1 LGGYSNSNISGDKT
15 EASQGGYD
23 YWIVKLSATGTIQWQ
38 STIGGN
44 DYDYLQS
51 IQQTTD
57 GGYILGGYSYSGISG
72 NKTEAS
78 QGGFDYWVVKL
89 SANGTIEWQN
99 TIGGS
104 GDDYLQSI
112 QQTTDGGYILGGYS
126 QSGVSGDKTEAC
138 QGNYDYWVVKLTT
151 TSAIEWQNTIG
162 GSGDDRL
169 QSIQQTTDGGY
180 ILGGYSESGI
190 SGDKTKTSQGDADYW
205 VVKIAATGTIEWQ
218 NTIGG
223 SIEDYLLS
231 IQQTTDGGYILG
243 GYSRSGI
250 SGDKTE
256 ANQGSSDYWVVK
268 LSATGTIQWQ
278 NTIGGSSNDYLQS
291 IQQTT
296 DGGYI
301 LGGYSNSNISGDK
314 TETSQGDSDYW
325 VVKLTG
331 TGTIEWQNTIGGSGD
346 DRLQSIQQTTNGGYI
361 LGGYSNSSIYGD
373 KIEISQGYEDYWIL
387 KLPSITFPISN
398 FEIPINTCINQAIHF
413 TNYSTNASN
422 YQWEINDTPITTM
435 TDLDYTFTTSGT
447 YTITLISNNPT
458 CSSRKSQVVQII
470 DPYDFSYV
478 QNGVTIN
485 FFAETGANE
494 YSWNLG
500 DETTSI
506 GQNII
511 HTYLA
516 EGTYEVCLSSN
527 TCESLNT
534 CRNIVVTQLPK
545 CVFTPT
551 IQWQNTIGGNSNDEL
566 QSIQQ
571 TTDGGYILG
580 GYSNSNVSGDKTEAS
595 LYNDYWIVKLSVAGT
610 IEWQNAIGGNQTDY
624 LQSIQQTTD
633 GGYILGGTSN
643 SDISGDKTEPSQG
656 NDDYWVVKLTATG
669 AIEWQN
675 TIGGSSIDRLKS
687 IQQTTDGGYILGG
700 YTASGISGDKTE
712 ALQGAYDYWI
722 IKLTATG
729 TIEWQN
735 TIGGNN
741 YDYLESIQQTTD
753 GGYILGGYSA
763 SGISGDKTEASQGY
777 EDYWVIKLT
786 TTGAI
791 EWQNTIGGSSGDYL
805 RSIQQTTDGGYIL
818 GGYSNSGISGD
829 KTEANQGSFDYWVIK
844 LAATGA
850 IEWQNTIG
858 GSSNDYLQSIQ
869 QTTDGGYIL
878 GGYTASGISGDKTEA
893 NQGSF
898 DYWVVKLAATG
909 NIQWQNTIGG
919 SSVDYLSDIQQTT
932 DGGYILGGYSQSG
945 ISGDKTETSQ
955 GYTDYW
961 VVKISGISTNPTIAS
976 FTLATNNLP
985 TNSPYTYLYNPTNF
999 TNLSSNATSYQWQ
1012 IDGIPISTNTN
1023 LNYTFNTSGSH
1034 IVSLIASNE
1043 ECSNMYS
1050 KTIVVLD
1057 AVWPGDANA
1066 DGTVNMLDYL
1076 ALGIAYNYVAI
1087 PRLEQNID
1095 WNAKFATNFN
1105 QTFGGNLFA
1114 NTNYKHSDCNGN
1126 GTINF
1131 ADTTAILQ
1139 NFGLSYLPATTL
1151 APSVSPQALVS
1162 VEANTPY
1169 VAASTVAYLNIK
1181 LQNALDNNNSVNLY
1195 GMAFSI
1201 DYTGASNPQ
1210 LDFTGSCLG
1219 TLGTDFIASYKIDDA
1234 NKKIHVGITRFNHNN
1249 SLALGTVA
1257 TLQLNINA
1265 LPTGTSLAIGT
1276 EDIVLCDNEGY
1287 RIPAAAG
1294 VAANMQVQTSALPVM
1309 LQAKALLQCAIT
1321 DLNVGNALM
1330 TTEFNS
1336 TLPTQQPFNA
1346 APWNYT
1352 GTESGTIPANAVD
1365 WVLVDLRNSAN
1376 INQVVARKAV
1386 LLLNDGSLQDVG
1398 TPLQNNRVAFAG
1410 LASNQSYFV
1419 VLRHHSHQT
1428 IASSAAVPVSNNLMS
1443 IDFTQSADQTN
1454 GGAASLAYINGWY
1467 ALKLV
1472 LTPTLS
1478 GNTAVCSGTTQ
1489 TYTNSTPVAGV
1500 TYTWTATGGSIVSG
1514 QGGNS
1519 VQIQWANGTS
1529 GTLTLTAEE
1538 RLCSE
1543 VASASITVSLT
1554 PDAIVTVGGTAAGGG
1569 TPGLTSYNLC
1579 PTCKVYLKSNYT
1591 NLTNY
1596 TLKWYKNNNELT
1608 QYQNYLGG
1616 NVKKAGNYK
1625 LKVIRN
1631 STGCEDF
1638 SQTVSVTGGAPML
1651 TDNNNPNINN
1661 TPSMGKEEEMLFESE
1676 NLELFVYPNP
1686 AQNRVTIAYNIADN
1700 SQLSL
1705 KIYDIMGQL
1714 QHTQTLAI
1722 SNNTLDVD
1730 VSTYPSGTYLVQL
1743 LGDKASVVSY
1753 LMVVK

>member
-1 LGGYSNSNISGDKT
+1 LGGSSSSDIGGDKIETNKGEYDYWVIKLAVTGIIQWQNTIGGNDDDPLQFIQQTTDGGYILGGYSESGVSGDKT
-15 EASQGGYD
+15 EASQGNYD
-23 YWIVKLSATGTIQWQ
+23 YWVVKIQAAQNTNPLLATFESSDFYCSGTPILLYNTSALATTYQWNINGTPVSNNTDLNYTFTATGPQTVTLIATNGVCSDTLSKTIGISPSSINFVSNSNALTATFVASSGASSYTWNFGDGTTANNSNTQHTYATTGTYNVCLTTNTSCGNSTICKNVTVNNIANCVNSIIEWQNTLGGSSIDKLQSIKQTADGGYILGGYSETGISGDKTEVCQGSYDYWVVKLAAIGTIEWQ
-38 STIGGN
+38 NTIGGSS
-44 DYDYLQS
+44 YDELQS

-72 NKTEAS
+72 DKTEAN

-89 SANGTIEWQN
+89 SATGTIEWQN

-104 GDDYLQSI
+104 NDDYLQSI
-112 QQTTDGGYILGGYS
+112 QQIANGGYILGGYS
-126 QSGVSGDKTEAC
+126 SSGISGDKTEAI
-138 QGNYDYWVVKLTT
+138 QGNFGSDYWVIKL
-151 TSAIEWQNTIG
+151 SATGTIQWQNTIG
-162 GSGDDRL
+162 GSGYDNL

-190 SGDKTKTSQGDADYW
+190 SGDKTET
-205 VVKIAATGTIEWQ
+205 
-218 NTIGG
+218 
-223 SIEDYLLS
+223 
-231 IQQTTDGGYILG
+231 
-243 GYSRSGI
+243 
-250 SGDKTE
+250 
-256 ANQGSSDYWVVK
+256 NQGGFDYWVVK

-278 NTIGGSSNDYLQS
+278 NTIGGS
-291 IQQTT
+291 
-296 DGGYI
+296 
-301 LGGYSNSNISGDK
+301 
-314 TETSQGDSDYW
+314 
-325 VVKLTG
+325 
-331 TGTIEWQNTIGGSGD
+331 GD
-346 DRLQSIQQTTNGGYI
+346 DQLQSIQQTTNGGYI
-361 LGGYSNSSIYGD
+361 LGGYSNSGISGD
-373 KIEISQGYEDYWIL
+373 KTEASQGGNDYWVV
-387 KLPSITFPISN
+387 KL
-398 FEIPINTCINQAIHF
+398 
-413 TNYSTNASN
+413 ST
-422 YQWEINDTPITTM
+422 T
-435 TDLDYTFTTSGT
+435 GT
-447 YTITLISNNPT
+447 I
-458 CSSRKSQVVQII
+458 
-470 DPYDFSYV
+470 
-478 QNGVTIN
+478 
-485 FFAETGANE
+485 E
-494 YSWNLG
+494 
-500 DETTSI
+500 
-506 GQNII
+506 
-511 HTYLA
+511 
-516 EGTYEVCLSSN
+516 
-527 TCESLNT
+527 
-534 CRNIVVTQLPK
+534 
-545 CVFTPT
+545 
-551 IQWQNTIGGNSNDEL
+551 WQNTIGGSGEDQL

-580 GYSNSNVSGDKTEAS
+580 GYS
-595 LYNDYWIVKLSVAGT
+595 Y
-610 IEWQNAIGGNQTDY
+610 
-624 LQSIQQTTD
+624 
-633 GGYILGGTSN
+633 
-643 SDISGDKTEPSQG
+643 
-656 NDDYWVVKLTATG
+656 
-669 AIEWQN
+669 
-675 TIGGSSIDRLKS
+675 
-687 IQQTTDGGYILGG
+687 
-700 YTASGISGDKTE
+700 SGISGDKTE
-712 ALQGAYDYWI
+712 ANQGSDDYNDYWV
-722 IKLTATG
+722 IKLSATG
-729 TIEWQN
+729 TIQWQN
-735 TIGGNN
+735 TIGGNGD
-741 YDYLESIQQTTD
+741 DYL
-753 GGYILGGYSA
+753 L
-763 SGISGDKTEASQGY
+763 
-777 EDYWVIKLT
+777 
-786 TTGAI
+786 
-791 EWQNTIGGSSGDYL
+791 
-805 RSIQQTTDGGYIL
+805 SIQQTTDGGYIL

-829 KTEANQGSFDYWVIK
+829 KTEINQGGSDYWVIK
-844 LAATGA
+844 L
-850 IEWQNTIG
+850 
-858 GSSNDYLQSIQ
+858 SSNG
-869 QTTDGGYIL
+869 T
-878 GGYTASGISGDKTEA
+878 
-893 NQGSF
+893 
-898 DYWVVKLAATG
+898 
-909 NIQWQNTIGG
+909 IQWQNTIGG
-919 SSVDYLSDIQQTT
+919 SSGDFLRSIQQTT

-945 ISGDKTETSQ
+945 ISGDKTEINQGDTYSSDYWVIKLSATGTIEWQNTIGGTSSDQLQSIQQTTDGGYILGGYSNSGISGDKTEINQ
-955 GYTDYW
+955 GDSDYWVIKLSSNGTIQWQNTIGGIGGDELQSIQQTADGGYIFGGYSISGISGDKTEAAQNYSNDYW
-961 VVKISGISTNPTIAS
+961 VVKLPPITYVNFSASVGAFAYPYVPITFTNIST
-976 FTLATNNLP
+976 
-985 TNSPYTYLYNPTNF
+985 Y
-999 TNLSSNATSYQWQ
+999 ATSYEWQ
-1012 IDGIPISTNTN
+1012 VDGVPVSTDTN
-1023 LNYTFNTSGSH
+1023 LTYTFPTGGTH
-1034 IVSLIASNE
+1034 TITLVASNG
-1043 ECSNMYS
+1043 ECVDTYS
-1050 KTIVVLD
+1050 QTINVLTN

-1076 ALGIAYNYVAI
+1076 ALGIAYNHVDV

-1131 ADTTAILQ
+1131 ADTTAVLQ

-1169 VAASTVAYLNIK
+1169 VAASAVAFLNIK
-1181 LQNALDNNNSVNLY
+1181 LQNALDNNNPVNLY

-1210 LDFTGSCLG
+1210 LNFAGSCLG

-1249 SLALGTVA
+1249 SLASGTVA

-1365 WVLVDLRNSAN
+1365 WLLVELRNSAN

-1398 TPLQNNRVAFAG
+1398 TPLQNNRVAFVG

-1419 VLRHHSHQT
+1419 VLRHRSHQT
-1428 IASSAAVPVSNNLMS
+1428 ITSSAAVPVSNNLMS

-1478 GNTAVCSGTTQ
+1478 GNTTVCSGTTQ

-1538 RLCSE
+1538 HLCSE
-1543 VASASITVSLT
+1543 VVSASITVSLT
-1554 PDAIVTVGGTAAGGG
+1554 PDAIITVGGTAAGGG

-1616 NVKKAGNYK
+1616 YVKKAGNYK

-1638 SQTVSVTGGAPML
+1638 SQIVTVTGGAPML
-1651 TDNNNPNINN
+1651 ADNINPNINN
-1661 TPSMGKEEEMLFESE
+1661 TPSMGKDEELLFESE